1 MCSWWW
7 CALWQT
13 SAVACLHVSS
23 KRVWVDINV
32 LIFCYMYHFI
42 CMSATHWMLYLRFCN
57 HMCMFC
63 LVRNLLFFHQS
74 ILAVFM
80 FFLLPS
86 NAFADIVIRGILQ
99 VNIRILKK
107 EIDSHEMHTKMKA
120 ERKVLVSKY
129 SPFLRWKIEITS
141 NSRQV
146 INQMKKIINRW
157 NHFIYCTYT
166 IL

>member
-63 LVRNLLFFHQS
+63 LVRNLLFS
-74 ILAVFM
+74 INLFLLFSCFF
-80 FFLLPS
+80 FFLRMQK
-86 NAFADIVIRGILQ
+86 DIVIRGILQ

-120 ERKVLVSKY
+120 ERKVFTFFWGEKLKLSQTVGK
-129 SPFLRWKIEITS
+129 LLIKWRK
-141 NSRQV
+141 
-146 INQMKKIINRW
+146 
-157 NHFIYCTYT
+157 
-166 IL
+166 

>member
-42 CMSATHWMLYLRFCN
+42 CMSATHWMLYLRFWN

-63 LVRNLLFFHQS
+63 LVRNLPFPSIYSCCFHVFS
-74 ILAVFM
+74 ISFECKKTLSF
-80 FFLLPS
+80 
-86 NAFADIVIRGILQ
+86 

-120 ERKVLVSKY
+120 ERKVFTFFWGEKLKLSQTVGK
-129 SPFLRWKIEITS
+129 LLIKWRK
-141 NSRQV
+141 
-146 INQMKKIINRW
+146 
-157 NHFIYCTYT
+157 
-166 IL
+166 